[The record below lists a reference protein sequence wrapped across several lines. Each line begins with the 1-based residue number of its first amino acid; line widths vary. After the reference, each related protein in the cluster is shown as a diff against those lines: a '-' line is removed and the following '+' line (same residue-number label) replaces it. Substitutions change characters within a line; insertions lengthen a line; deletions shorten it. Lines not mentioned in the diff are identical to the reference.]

1 MEDLRTDRLG
11 KAEIERMYRM
21 AYCVDSGIYRPDDV
35 VDFGIDLRRL
45 KEFGEVE
52 MKKDLGQLRRR
63 AKGLWDRMDA
73 HQKAAYLIGD
83 VVAGLRTAAGALRGL
98 EAVLG
103 RLDEAHEGIDMA
115 YNGLFGKVSGALRE
129 RVEKGIGKWRT
140 NGDPR

>member
-1 MEDLRTDRLG
+1 MDDLRIDKLG

-52 MKKDLGQLRRR
+52 MKKDLSQLRRR
-63 AKGLWDRMDA
+63 ATVLWNRMDA
-73 HQKAAYLIGD
+73 HQKAAFLIGD
-83 VVAGLRTAAGALRGL
+83 VVAALRTAGGALRAL

-103 RLDEAHEGIDMA
+103 RLDEAHDGIDMA
-115 YNGLFGKVSGALRE
+115 YNGLFSKVSGPLKE
-129 RVEKGIGKWRT
+129 RVEQGLGKWRT